1 MPQHLKELTELE
13 GADEKEEIQEYIDS
27 LAQSKMIMEQART
40 QTSENEAQIK
50 VIQMRRN
57 QLQARLAL
65 LRVAHEA
72 IDRSVPGDLPTITK
86 DLRLATM
93 ESETIPSV
101 FFIVLE
107 RLERQQAELVSQ
119 LEMQLEERKNF
130 KTLLTDESARQ
141 FSEDDAAI
149 VAGQQQRIQMLQT
162 KRQHLEP
169 LITEAD
175 MRRRR
180 QGLAPTGLQAMVEEM
195 DAPPLPPPNLSTS
208 MRSRNSSV
216 AHSGAIEIPST
227 ATRRAGPTTQ
237 KRTALRTTP
246 VKTISNQRGMDK
258 TFDRTPL
265 KTNYV

>member
-1 MPQHLKELTELE
+1 MDELTKLE
-13 GADEKEEIQEYIDS
+13 GVDEKQEIQEYIDS
-27 LAQSKMIMEQART
+27 VAQSKMVTEQART

-65 LRVAHEA
+65 LRVAYEA
-72 IDRSVPGDLPTITK
+72 IDRSVPGDLPAITK

-101 FFIVLE
+101 FFIALE

-119 LEMQLEERKNF
+119 LELQLDERRAFNK
-130 KTLLTDESARQ
+130 LLTDESARQ
-141 FSEDDAAI
+141 FSDDDAAI
-149 VAGQQQRIQMLQT
+149 VSAQQQRIQMLQT

-175 MRRRR
+175 TRRRR

-195 DAPPLPPPNLSTS
+195 DAPPLPAPSAPTS
-208 MRSRNSSV
+208 LRTRNSST
-216 AHSGAIEIPST
+216 APAGAISTPST
-227 ATRRAGPTTQ
+227 ASHRVGPTTQ
-237 KRTALRTTP
+237 KRSVPRNIP
-246 VKTISNQRGMDK
+246 VKTTTNQRGMDN
-258 TFDRTPL
+258 TFDRTPS
-265 KTNYV
+265 KINSV

>member
-1 MPQHLKELTELE
+1 MQQHLKELTELE

-141 FSEDDAAI
+141 FSEDDA
-149 VAGQQQRIQMLQT
+149 T